1 MTTVRGAVSSLVGG
15 GGRLS
20 SSLPEAT
27 GNVQWET
34 ETLMKEGEVLDI
46 KGKKKKK
53 TDNQA
58 LGQEPTVLGEALT
71 KE

>member
-20 SSLPEAT
+20 SSLTEAT

-46 KGKKKKK
+46 KGKKKNK
-53 TDNQA
+53 TQ
-58 LGQEPTVLGEALT
+58 TT
-71 KE
+71 KL